1 MLLKLHQVKMK
12 CLGVERKQDRKKQKT
27 SDLNSR
33 EDKNH
38 IHVFFFLMY
47 TIISLSMV
55 SGFPCGV
62 FIFQRVYL
70 FPAFSAV
77 LAEHTHTVCVLC
89 RLCIVHC
96 RTDVTTA
103 GSSCESTCEAH
114 VCVVFRYQFCMWR
127 LCFRVW
133 ELRF

>member
-1 MLLKLHQVKMK
+1 MK
-12 CLGVERKQDRKKQKT
+12 CLGVERKQDRKEQNKT

-47 TIISLSMV
+47 TIISLTMV

-62 FIFQRVYL
+62 FIFRRVYL

-77 LAEHTHTVCVLC
+77 LAEHTHTVCVSC
-89 RLCIVHC
+89 
-96 RTDVTTA
+96 A
-103 GSSCESTCEAH
+103 GYVSCTVE
-114 VCVVFRYQFCMWR
+114 QM
-127 LCFRVW
+127 
-133 ELRF
+133 

>member
-1 MLLKLHQVKMK
+1 MK
-12 CLGVERKQDRKKQKT
+12 CLGVERKQDRKKT

-38 IHVFFFLMY
+38 IHVFFIYFFLMY

-62 FIFQRVYL
+62 FIFRRVYL

-77 LAEHTHTVCVLC
+77 LAEHTHIQCVCVC
-89 RLCIVHC
+89 VSC
-96 RTDVTTA
+96 A
-103 GSSCESTCEAH
+103 GYVSCTVE
-114 VCVVFRYQFCMWR
+114 QM
-127 LCFRVW
+127 
-133 ELRF
+133 

>member
-12 CLGVERKQDRKKQKT
+12 CLGVERKQDRKKT

-38 IHVFFFLMY
+38 IHVFFIFFNVYNNFTFNGVRVSLWCFY
-47 TIISLSMV
+47 FSESLFISCFFCS
-55 SGFPCGV
+55 SC
-62 FIFQRVYL
+62 RT
-70 FPAFSAV
+70 
-77 LAEHTHTVCVLC
+77 HTHTVCVCVLC

-114 VCVVFRYQFCMWR
+114 VCVVFRYLFCMWR
-127 LCFRVW
+127 L
-133 ELRF
+133 RF